1 MRRAGRFLGGLLM
14 AAGLFVAAWTIT
26 TWRWQDPFT
35 ALYTHWE
42 QARLSRS
49 LEHQIQSFRPARQE
63 LSVAR
68 EERSVA
74 ADAARERRDARR
86 GEAIGRLIVPRM
98 DLNMVVVN
106 GTDHETLKKGP
117 GRYLGSAMPG
127 EGRLVYIAGHRTT
140 YLAPFSRI
148 DQLRKGDRIT
158 LVMPY
163 ATFVYR
169 VSGYRIVAANDLAV
183 LRSPGHEV
191 LELQAC
197 HPRFFATHRF
207 IVYALPVK
215 VIPRGGRSYAPAS
228 AVPVS
233 RRCAPRAARPRVAVV
248 RVSAIAYRQP
258 GRTVIAH
265 FGRINVN
272 GAPTTFSMIG
282 CTDRW
287 YRVQLPVRPNGTTGW
302 VRANDVRVLT
312 VNKKIV
318 IHVKAMRLELL
329 QAGRVVFRARIAP
342 GAPDTPTPIGRFY
355 VTERL
360 VPTDPNGPWG
370 PAALGTSAFSPALK
384 NWVQSGPIGIHG
396 TDQPWAI
403 GHPASHG
410 CIRLLNAAM
419 ERLFRLTPAGTP
431 VVIDA

>member
-1 MRRAGRFLGGLLM
+1 LLV
-14 AAGLFVAAWTIT
+14 AAGLLVAAWTIT

-42 QARLSRS
+42 QAKLARS
-49 LEHQIQSFRPARQE
+49 LDRQIETFRPARHE
-63 LSVAR
+63 LSVAQ
-68 EERSVA
+68 SIA
-74 ADAARERRDARR
+74 ADAARERRDAGR
-86 GEAIGRLIVPRM
+86 GQAIGRLIVPRM
-98 DLNMVVVN
+98 GLNMVVVN

-140 YLAPFSRI
+140 YLAPFSHI
-148 DQLRKGDRIT
+148 DQMRKGDRIT

-169 VSGYRIVAANDLAV
+169 VSGYRIVQANDLAV
-183 LRSPGHEV
+183 LRSHGHEV

-215 VIPRGGRSYAPAS
+215 VIPRDGPSYAPAS
-228 AVPVS
+228 AAPVS
-233 RRCAPRAARPRVAVV
+233 RRCAPLPAQPAVAVV
-248 RVSAIAYRQP
+248 RSSAIAYRRP
-258 GRTVIAH
+258 GRSVLAH
-265 FGRINVN
+265 FTRTNVN
-272 GAPTTFSMIG
+272 DARTVFGVLGARG

-287 YRVQLPVRPNGTTGW
+287 YRVQLPVRPNGTSGW
-302 VRANDVRVLT
+302 VRAKDVRVLS
-312 VNKKIV
+312 VNKEIV

-329 QAGRVVFRARIAP
+329 QSGRVVFRAPIAP
-342 GAPDTPTPIGRFY
+342 GAPDTPTPTGRFY

-370 PAALGTSAFSPALK
+370 PAALGTSAFSPVLK
-384 NWVQSGPIGIHG
+384 NWTQNGPIGIHG
-396 TDQPWAI
+396 TDEPWAI
-403 GHPASHG
+403 GHAASHG
-410 CIRLLNAAM
+410 CIRLLNSAM
-419 ERLFRLTPAGTP
+419 EQLYRLTPAGTP
-431 VVIDA
+431 VVITA